1 MKNSIVLVLLVV
13 LAIIMLLTIGLTY
26 KVSARNHKSD
36 IDAPAPKMI
45 QEKMTELQRQS
56 RNKRWS
62 AFKAAFASP
71 INLHGKVVDQHDRPI
86 EDAKVEYSVLGLDG
100 SQEGQKISDE
110 GGAFNIT
117 GYKGASIF
125 VRVNKIG
132 YRRLPSLNEEVGS
145 DHRFTYDSNQ
155 SPISSPVNPIVFTLQ
170 RPGVIESLVHLKER
184 NYRVP
189 RDGSPVEINL
199 HPGVKDLYRVVLRC
213 WNEDNEHR
221 PSGDPRYYWRLEIE
235 APGGGIRK
243 RTSAMAFEAPE
254 TGYETKAIIEM
265 PADNP
270 TWSRSANLTYFIKFA
285 DNVYARVNAEMIA
298 GGDHFIVWES
308 YLNPKAGS
316 LHLDANP
323 E

>member
-1 MKNSIVLVLLVV
+1 MKKNIVLVFLVV
-13 LAIIMLLTIGLTY
+13 LASIKLLTTSLTD
-26 KVSARNHKSD
+26 KELTRNYQSETYGPESK
-36 IDAPAPKMI
+36 II
-45 QEKMTELQRQS
+45 QEKKTGLQRQS
-56 RNKRWS
+56 KIERRS

-71 INLHGKVVDQHDRPI
+71 INLYGKVVDQHDIPI
-86 EDAKVEYSVLGLDG
+86 GDAKVEYSVLGLDG
-100 SQEGQKISDE
+100 SQEGRTISDE
-110 GGAFNIT
+110 DGAFNIT

-132 YRRLPSLNEEVGS
+132 YRRLPSINDEVGS

-155 SPISSPVNPIVFTLQ
+155 SPMSSPANPIVFTLQ

-184 NYRVP
+184 NYRLP

-199 HPGVKDLYRVVLRC
+199 YPSVKDLYRVVLRC
-213 WNEDNEHR
+213 WNKENEQR
-221 PSGDPRYYWRLEIE
+221 PSEGPRYYWRLEIE
-235 APGGGIRK
+235 VPGGGIRK

-254 TGYETKAIIEM
+254 TGYETKVIIEM
-265 PADNP
+265 SSDNP
-270 TWSRSANLTYFIKFA
+270 TWSRSAKLTYFIKFA
-285 DNVYARVNAEMIA
+285 DNVFARVNAEMIA